1 MINLLKVHGSE
12 NTFFLLDQNQL
23 SRPLTEDELIQT
35 AVKITDGSA
44 GILGGADGLLVVD
57 DGVHQN
63 TLGRMRVINSDGSIA
78 SMCGNGLRTVSRYL
92 CEKYE
97 KDEFLV
103 ETAEADLQ
111 VGRAPALG
119 NGVATYHVEISPVRF
134 ETSALPMNAAGRSE
148 LIHSNV
154 ADLNETIKFS
164 AIAVPNPH
172 LIAIEEPHQILNKT
186 KLGELGQRFNEKNP
200 WFPDGVNVSFGRVI
214 GQNQIFVET
223 YERGVGFT
231 NACGTGMAATSVIW
245 TLLNDG
251 KTGVNTVNNVYNP
264 GGMVQTRVRQ
274 DDGEYK
280 IDLIGNA
287 TFTHQIQ
294 INEEQLRKNHF
305 EKAKIV
311 ETGEEES
318 YQEFVK
324 ALPSY
329 SF

>member
-1 MINLLKVHGSE
+1 MINLLRVHGSE

-23 SRPLTEDELIQT
+23 SRPLTKDELVQI

-57 DGVHQN
+57 DGIHQN
-63 TLGRMRVINSDGSIA
+63 TLGRMQVINSDGSIA

-92 CEKYE
+92 CEKYG

-134 ETSALPMNAAGRSE
+134 ETSALPMNVAGRSE

-154 ADLNETIKFS
+154 IDLNETIKFS

-245 TLLNDG
+245 TLLNEG
-251 KTGVNTVNNVYNP
+251 KTGINTVNNVYNP

-274 DDGEYK
+274 DNGEYK

-294 INEEQLRKNHF
+294 ISEEQLRKNHF

-311 ETGEEES
+311 ETGEEEL